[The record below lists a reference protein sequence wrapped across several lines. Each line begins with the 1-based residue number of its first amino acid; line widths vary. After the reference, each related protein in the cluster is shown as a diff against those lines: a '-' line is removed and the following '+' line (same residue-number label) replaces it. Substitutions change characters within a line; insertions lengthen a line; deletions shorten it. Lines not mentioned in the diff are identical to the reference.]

1 MDGPPPD
8 FEMLRFIA
16 RAYPDSLA
24 GWREVLRRKLLDVS
38 VDPISEV
45 PYDAEASLRILPDV
59 RFGWGVIGAS
69 VNRRTR
75 QAVAQDND
83 DFFMIVNLDD
93 SFSVSQRGH
102 DFMLRAGDANVF
114 PCAEEALYVRPQS
127 GRILC
132 VRMPRKALAPLVPA
146 LEDKVATVVRRENET
161 LQLLTRYVRSLDHTQ
176 RLPTP
181 ALREAVARHICDLA
195 ALALGASREGAE
207 IANDRSLNAAR
218 LRAVKEFIAA
228 NLSRRDLNVAT
239 LASRHRMTERHIQR
253 LFEAEGVTFTSFLL
267 ERRLYKAFTSLND
280 VRNSDRGIS
289 EIALECGFGDISY
302 FNRAF
307 RRRFGATPSDVR
319 RAKRN

>member
-16 RAYPDSLA
+16 RAYPDSLG
-24 GWREVLRRKLLDVS
+24 GWREMLRRKLLDVC
-38 VDPISEV
+38 VDPISEK
-45 PYDAEASLRILPDV
+45 PYDADASLRILPDV
-59 RFGWGVIGAS
+59 RFGWGTIGAS

-93 SFSVSQRGH
+93 SFSVSQRGQEFH
-102 DFMLRAGDANVF
+102 LRAGDANVF
-114 PCAEEALYVRPQS
+114 PCSEEALYVRPQP

-132 VRMPRKALAPLVPA
+132 VRMPREALAPLVPA
-146 LEDKVATVVRRENET
+146 LEDKVATVVRRENEA
-161 LQLLTRYVRSLDHTQ
+161 LQLLTRYVRSLDHTL

-181 ALREAVARHICDLA
+181 ALREAVSRHICDLA

-207 IANDRSLNAAR
+207 FAGGRSLNSAR

-239 LASRHRMTERHIQR
+239 LANRHRMTERHIQR
-253 LFEAEGVTFTSFLL
+253 LFEAEGVTFTAFLL
-267 ERRLYKAFTSLND
+267 ERRLYKAFQSLND
-280 VRNSDRGIS
+280 TRNAERGIS

-302 FNRAF
+302 FNR
-307 RRRFGATPSDVR
+307 
-319 RAKRN
+319 

>member
-1 MDGPPPD
+1 
-8 FEMLRFIA
+8 MLRFVA
-16 RAYPDSLA
+16 RAYPDRLG

-38 VDPISEV
+38 VDPILEV
-45 PYDAEASLRILPDV
+45 PYDAEASLRILPNV
-59 RFGWGVIGAS
+59 RFGWGTIGAS

-93 SFSVSQRGH
+93 SFSVTQRGR
-102 DFMLRAGDANVF
+102 DFTLRAGDANVI
-114 PCAEEALYVRPQS
+114 PCAEVALYVRPEA

-132 VRMPRKALAPLVPA
+132 VRMPREALAPLVPA
-146 LEDKVATVVRRENET
+146 LEDKVATVIRRENET
-161 LQLLTRYVRSLDHTQ
+161 LQLLTRYVRSIDHTQ

-181 ALREAVARHICDLA
+181 AVREAVAKHICDLA
-195 ALALGASREGAE
+195 ALALGASREGTE
-207 IANDRSLNAAR
+207 IAGGRSLNAAR

-228 NLSRRDLNVAT
+228 NLSRRDLTVAS
-239 LASRHRMTERHIQR
+239 LAQRHRMTERHIQR
-253 LFEAEGVTFTSFLL
+253 LFEAEGVTFTSYLL
-267 ERRLYKAFTSLND
+267 ERRLYAAFQSLND
-280 VRNSDRGIS
+280 VRNAERGIS
-289 EIALECGFGDISY
+289 KIALECGFGDISY

>member
-1 MDGPPPD
+1 
-8 FEMLRFIA
+8 MLRFVA
-16 RAYPDSLA
+16 RAYPDRLG
-24 GWREVLRRKLLDVS
+24 GWREVLRRKLLHVS
-38 VDPISEV
+38 VDPILEL

-59 RFGWGVIGAS
+59 RFGWGTIGAS

-75 QAVAQDND
+75 HAVAQDND

-93 SFSVSQRGH
+93 SFSVTQRGR
-102 DFMLRAGDANVF
+102 DFTLRPGDANVIS
-114 PCAEEALYVRPQS
+114 CAEEALYVRPQA

-132 VRMPRKALAPLVPA
+132 VRMPREALAPLVPE
-146 LEDKVATVVRRENET
+146 LEDKVATVIRRENET
-161 LQLLTRYVRSLDHTQ
+161 LQLLVRYVRSLDHTQ

-181 ALREAVARHICDLA
+181 AVREVVAKHICDLA
-195 ALALGASREGAE
+195 ALALGASREGTE
-207 IANDRSLNAAR
+207 IAGGRSLNAAR

-228 NLSRRDLNVAT
+228 NLSRRDLSVAT
-239 LASRHRMTERHIQR
+239 LAIRHRMTERHIQR

-267 ERRLYKAFTSLND
+267 ERRLYTAFQSLND
-280 VRNSDRGIS
+280 VRNADRGIS